1 MHFTIPVT
9 KTTENGFTLQIPPGF
24 TEGENTIPQGL
35 YYVRHENAVVTTT
48 SLAVKKD
55 TGFKG
60 QLESVEC
67 RPTSLS
73 WKGSYQVQFFTMFWK
88 DGKTGDAA
96 CQIVAIVPEKGYP
109 VQTWEKE
116 LNLKPDITKTLE
128 ERWVTAMEAAE
139 SKIIEDE
146 NLAYSGE
153 TAVVFPREWNLEWT
167 PVKKGGRLVSAS
179 TPLGVLYKIPQS
191 TVEGEFWGSAEAVCA
206 LWQYVAESQGVS
218 PRQSQQWIEDYEK
231 YFPISGQE
239 FHQWNANQSSDN
251 S

>member
-9 KTTENGFTLQIPPGF
+9 STTDSGFTLQIPSDF

-35 YYVRHENAVVTTT
+35 YHVQHENTVVTPT
-48 SLAVKKD
+48 SIIIKN

-60 QLESVEC
+60 KQLDSVEC
-67 RPTSLS
+67 RPTHRS
-73 WKGSYQVQFFTMFWK
+73 WKGSYQIQFFTMRWE
-88 DGKTGDAA
+88 DGKIGDAA
-96 CQIVAIVPEKGYP
+96 CQIVAIIPEEGYP
-109 VQTWEKE
+109 VQPWEEE
-116 LNLKPDITKTLE
+116 LNLKPDLTKTLE
-128 ERWVTAMEAAE
+128 QRWLIAMKFAE

-167 PVKKGGRLVSAS
+167 PVTKGGRLVSAS

-191 TVEGEFWGSAEAVCA
+191 TVQGEFWGSAKVIEA
-206 LWQYVAESQGVS
+206 LWEYLAESQGIS

-239 FHQWNANQSSDN
+239 FHHQWNAKR
-251 S
+251 